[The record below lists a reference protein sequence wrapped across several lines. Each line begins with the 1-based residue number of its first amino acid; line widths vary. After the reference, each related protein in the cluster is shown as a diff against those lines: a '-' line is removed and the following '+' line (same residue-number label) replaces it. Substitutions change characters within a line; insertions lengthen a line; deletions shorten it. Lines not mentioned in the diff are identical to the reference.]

1 MDKLRKLY
9 DRYRVYIIRQH
20 LEWLA
25 LTVIVLSAIFV
36 FTSGL
41 PRKGVLSLE
50 NGAIHYD
57 GSLVRD
63 KMNGQGHLTFKNG
76 DSYSGQFQNGLFHG
90 QGTFNSA
97 AGWKYEGEFVN
108 GQAQGQGKLTTE
120 NKVVYEGTF
129 KQGIYQ
135 NAH

>member
-9 DRYRVYIIRQH
+9 DRYKIYIVRQH
-20 LEWLA
+20 IEWLL
-25 LTVIVLSAIFV
+25 LTLIVLSAIFV

-41 PRKGVLSLE
+41 PYKGALSLE
-50 NGAIHYD
+50 GGKIQYD
-57 GSLVRD
+57 GSLVRG
-63 KMNGQGHLTFKNG
+63 KINGQGHLTFQNG

-90 QGTFNSA
+90 QGTFTSA

-108 GQAQGQGKLTTE
+108 GQAEGQGKLTTE
-120 NKVVYEGTF
+120 NNVVYQGTF

-135 NAH
+135 HAH